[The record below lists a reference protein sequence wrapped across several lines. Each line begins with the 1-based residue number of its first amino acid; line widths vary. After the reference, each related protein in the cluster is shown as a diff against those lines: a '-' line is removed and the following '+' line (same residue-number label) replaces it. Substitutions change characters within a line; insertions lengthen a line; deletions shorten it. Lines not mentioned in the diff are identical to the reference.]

1 MIEQELLFDKRI
13 IERNMKRG
21 RLTKEQYN
29 AHLAA
34 LKDESAQA
42 DEVTV
47 EVLEG
52 EFRVEFPDPI
62 EDEE

>member
-21 RLTKEQYN
+21 RLTKAQY
-29 AHLAA
+29 AEHLAS
-34 LKDESAQA
+34 LKDEADKA
-42 DEVTV
+42 DEITV
-47 EVLEG
+47 EVQEG